1 MGRRIKPIDPVIKRA
16 LGFEADA
23 DDSHVMK
30 VWKAAST
37 RVCKPCWELKYC
49 PYGPLVE
56 QSPLLPATRDIA
68 TKHNEY
74 LQECLSRGTYGRG
87 EHEKP
92 LDPARKEEFEER
104 VANFDPAN
112 YPESIPT
119 AIADMQC
126 RVFGHICP
134 VVFAAEGFTETTE
147 ARRTGRY
154 IPTPVKMR
162 VARRDNYTCQ
172 EPGCGK
178 VLRDFDIEF
187 DHIIPVSKGG
197 SSEEQNVRVTCFE
210 HNRSKGANVE
220 L

>member
-1 MGRRIKPIDPVIKRA
+1 MGRRIKPIDSVIKLA

-23 DDSHVMK
+23 DDGHVMK
-30 VWKAAST
+30 VWRKAST

-56 QSPLLPATRDIA
+56 DSPLLPSTRAAAIE
-68 TKHNEY
+68 HNEY
-74 LQECLSRGTYGRG
+74 LNECLRRGTYGQG
-87 EHEKP
+87 EYEKP
-92 LDPARKEEFEER
+92 LDPARKEMFEEM
-104 VANFDPAN
+104 VAQFDPAD
-112 YPESIPT
+112 YPESIPD

-147 ARRTGRY
+147 ARRMGRY

-187 DHIIPVSKGG
+187 DHAIPLSKGG

-210 HNRSKGANVE
+210 HNRSKGAKVE